1 MIFNRYISLLT
12 RYIIK
17 ELLIKN
23 NILFE
28 DWAPCHKS
36 EARQGVQ
43 SSKSI
48 LIFSNSFYLQNSY
61 IV

>member
-28 DWAPCHKS
+28 DWTPYPAS
-36 EARQGVQ
+36 LLWQGALR
-43 SSKSI
+43 SSRSNI
-48 LIFSNSFYLQNSY
+48 IFLGA
-61 IV
+61 

>member
-23 NILFE
+23 NITLRGLDSLPRFALVARRPE
-28 DWAPCHKS
+28 VLS
-36 EARQGVQ
+36 E
-43 SSKSI
+43 
-48 LIFSNSFYLQNSY
+48 
-61 IV
+61 